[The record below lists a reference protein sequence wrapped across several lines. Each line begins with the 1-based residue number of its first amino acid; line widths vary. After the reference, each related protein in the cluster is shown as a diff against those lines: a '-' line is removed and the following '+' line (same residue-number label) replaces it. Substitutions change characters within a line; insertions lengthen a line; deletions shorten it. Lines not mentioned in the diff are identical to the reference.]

1 MDLTELRDTMEKV
14 NKEYAV
20 SRATLK
26 GQGVNSNVFVIASK
40 DLEIILEA
48 AGYYYD
54 RAQEERC

>member
-1 MDLTELRDTMEKV
+1 MDLTELRATIERV
-14 NKEYAV
+14 TKEFTTSQIA
-20 SRATLK
+20 LK
-26 GQGVNSNVFVIASK
+26 DYGVNHDIFVIDAK